1 MAFFADTGGLCL
13 LQGAPVLPIAA
24 SVQGGVLDTCA
35 DPGGLCL
42 LQGAPVLPIA
52 ASVQGGVFDTCVISG
67 FAVPFISPA
76 IRVRASCFLSIWN
89 AWPRSIENS
98 ENNRAAP
105 IESRAEFLFIMHL
118 RMSGTLTLVLA
129 MRISNQRAS
138 RSCSR
143 LVHVYQL
150 IYLDFLTWL
159 LRCLP
164 RRVPRHSTRN

>member
-1 MAFFADTGGLCL
+1 MTFTTDPGGLCL

-76 IRVRASCFLSIWN
+76 IRVLAACLFSIWN
-89 AWPRSIENS
+89 AWPGSTKNS
-98 ENNRAAP
+98 GNNSAAP
-105 IESRAEFLFIMHL
+105 IENRAEFLFIMHP

-129 MRISNQRAS
+129 MRISNHRAS
-138 RSCSR
+138 RSSSR
-143 LVHVYQL
+143 LLPVYPL
-150 IYLDFLTWL
+150 I
-159 LRCLP
+159 
-164 RRVPRHSTRN
+164 